1 LTPSLPGDSIAAVP
15 GGQGRTIRNASLNP
29 SRPRAHAVPA
39 FPQRRPLEL
48 SDQATVREAFAAEPP
63 EISDFTFAC
72 LWIWRRTLPVEI
84 SAMDGGLVFVIR
96 PERCAP
102 YALPPLRV
110 ADPVGVARRVL
121 EALRAEDGPLAGLRL
136 VPEALANE
144 LQRGGL
150 PVEDDRA
157 ATDYVYRSTDLIQ
170 LPGRRYDAKRNWV
183 KRCLATHDCRY
194 EPIRGPVVAECAAYM
209 EEWCADRDCAE
220 DVDLCAE
227 AAAVR
232 EAFSHWDELGLAGGA
247 IRVRGDVRGFAVGER
262 LSGTMGVQH
271 FEKADARVPGLYQ
284 VVNQWFTRETFA
296 DVEWVNRE
304 EDLGN
309 PGLRKAKQSYQPA
322 RMVRKFVVT
331 G

>member
-1 LTPSLPGDSIAAVP
+1 M
-15 GGQGRTIRNASLNP
+15 NP
-29 SRPRAHAVPA
+29 SRPRAPVVPA
-39 FPQRRPLEL
+39 FPQCRPLEL
-48 SDQATVREAFAAEPP
+48 SDQGTVREALAADPP

-72 LWIWRRTLPVEI
+72 LWIWRRTLPVDI
-84 SAMDGGLVFVIR
+84 SALDGGLVFVIR
-96 PERCAP
+96 SDRCP
-102 YALPPLRV
+102 SYALPPIAV

-121 EALRAEDGPLAGLRL
+121 DSLRAKEGPLAGLRL
-136 VPEALANE
+136 VPEALASA
-144 LQRGGL
+144 LQSAGL
-150 PVEDDRA
+150 HVEDDRA
-157 ATDYVYRSTDLIQ
+157 ATDYVYRSADLVD
-170 LPGRRYDAKRNWV
+170 LPGRRYDAKRNWIR
-183 KRCLATHDCRY
+183 RCLATHACAY
-194 EPIRGPVVAECAAYM
+194 EPIRGPVVAECATYM

-227 AAAVR
+227 ATAVR
-232 EAFSHWDELGLAGGA
+232 EAFAQWEELGLAGGA

-284 VVNQWFTRETFA
+284 VVNQWFTREAFA

-309 PGLRKAKQSYQPA
+309 PGLRKAKQSYHPT
-322 RMVRKFVVT
+322 RMVKKFLVT